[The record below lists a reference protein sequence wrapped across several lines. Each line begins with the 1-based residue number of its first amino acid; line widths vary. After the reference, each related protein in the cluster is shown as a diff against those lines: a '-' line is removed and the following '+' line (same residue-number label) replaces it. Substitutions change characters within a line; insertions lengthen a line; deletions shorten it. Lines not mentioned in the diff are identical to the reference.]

1 MYYISINKNWP
12 RKAWL
17 MTRRFYTQK
26 QFFPRTERECVCMCP
41 SSSIL
46 VAVVS
51 MKPTF
56 NTPGCFLIYITTPC
70 NFFTTVRFVKRHF
83 YFSFI
88 QENNKDGNWIKKS
101 FIWSLHLK
109 AWKGLGRINGGLRQ
123 GREINEFC
131 MWVFNYSLF
140 FLGCLRKIHFRIY
153 CNEPF
158 IHHFWKLIPVPLRIS
173 FVFLTFAKMYRK
185 IFSVDKARQKKIQ
198 N

>member
-1 MYYISINKNWP
+1 
-12 RKAWL
+12 

-56 NTPGCFLIYITTPC
+56 NTPGCFLIYISTPC

-109 AWKGLGRINGGLRQ
+109 AWKELGRINAGLRQ
-123 GREINEFC
+123 GQEINEFC
-131 MWVFNYSLF
+131 RWVFNYFRLF
-140 FLGCLRKIHFRIY
+140 LRAQNPKVY
-153 CNEPF
+153 CNMSL
-158 IHHFWKLIPVPLRIS
+158 IHHFWKLTLAPLHQIFCLS
-173 FVFLTFAKMYRK
+173 DICKM
-185 IFSVDKARQKKIQ
+185 
-198 N
+198 